1 MTYSYRQ
8 DLDWLITDFTTR
20 VVDVAHAVVVSADG
34 VLLALSEHI
43 PHVYAE
49 QLAAI
54 TAGLVSLMQ
63 GAARIFEAG
72 QPLQAL
78 VEMDGG
84 LLLVK
89 AISDGSSLAVLA
101 APDCDTD
108 LVAYE
113 MTRMVEAVGE
123 VLTPAARAH
132 QAFLRNEARA
142 SPGSRNGGDPG
153 TPVAPPFR
161 VSGFRRSWSTSGMS
175 LPKRRR
181 RPPRAPAARPSAP
194 RSRPSRAGRRPRYG
208 RSEPPS

>member
-1 MTYSYRQ
+1 MSYAYRQ
-8 DLDWLITDFTTR
+8 DLDWLITDFTSR

-43 PHVYAE
+43 PPVFAE

-78 VEMDGG
+78 VDMEGG

-101 APDCDTD
+101 ASDCDTD
-108 LVAYE
+108 LIAYE

-123 VLTPAARAH
+123 VLTPAARAP
-132 QAFLRNEARA
+132 QGLLRNEAQA
-142 SPGSRNGGDPG
+142 AETAG
-153 TPVAPPFR
+153 TP
-161 VSGFRRSWSTSGMS
+161 
-175 LPKRRR
+175 
-181 RPPRAPAARPSAP
+181 
-194 RSRPSRAGRRPRYG
+194 
-208 RSEPPS
+208 